1 MEERIPEETR
11 ALAFPL
17 RRALPPAKERP
28 GVCGT
33 ASPPPPQ
40 EVLPAG
46 NPALPPPPAATRGQ
60 DPPDLYSRKSEYT
73 EKAPSTGPFL

>member
-1 MEERIPEETR
+1 MLWPFHCGELYHQPRSGQGCVV
-11 ALAFPL
+11 
-17 RRALPPAKERP
+17 PPPR
-28 GVCGT
+28 
-33 ASPPPPQ
+33 PPPQ